1 MRRFEF
7 SEGSSN
13 KFWQADLQG
22 SELLISWGKLGT
34 SGQQQKKSFASA
46 AAAQVE
52 LDKLVAEKTKK
63 GYLEVAAAEST
74 AAAATEPTV
83 AATAAATAAAPPAAK
98 AASKGAARGA
108 TSAVAESPA
117 APAAH
122 PDLVPAPVAAAEAS
136 AAAPELP
143 ERILPSE
150 PGYTAEP
157 PKLPDESTCLAGLR
171 DFFHQKTWSTY
182 TYLSELQSGLSHATG
197 VYRELAERIL
207 DSYAQGKAPKTLDPD
222 ADAALSNLAPPELF
236 VPYLL
241 SRGGF
246 AGVIRTL
253 HRSCYLV
260 PVAVGGQGGSWRYF
274 QASEPSVER
283 GLWGQNFAAFVRS
296 LLPVLPEG
304 AYAAG
309 HAEAAKLRDEPLA
322 CRITLSYALAD
333 RQWTAADTAALLEL
347 KKNEYYFSL
356 PRLLF
361 ETLRDP
367 TLVTRLA
374 QRHPGDVPQDE
385 LTNDLGLAA
394 MPAVIASFASD
405 PKNNYR
411 AEALARIE
419 SLAVARALVDALPTK
434 HAAET
439 AKQYYERRPDLAIV
453 ALSPI
458 VARGDKLAPYVK
470 PVLDAVVRKNP
481 ALPGQLAAH
490 LDAKS
495 RALFGTASA
504 AASVPEA
511 TAGELPPVL
520 LTPLAPPKRGAA
532 PSLPEF
538 LSVDA
543 LPPILLADKTR
554 CLPAAAVRIVLS
566 ILQRSSLAAPHPELA
581 AARAA
586 CDAASLSAFA
596 WALFEQW
603 LASGVGS
610 KENWAFTALGLL
622 GDDEAARRLTPLIRT
637 WPGESQH
644 ARAGLGL
651 DILAGIGTDLALM
664 HLHGVAEKVKFKAL
678 QEKAREKIGA
688 IAAARGLTTEELAD
702 RLVPD
707 LGLDDD
713 GSLTLSF
720 GARAFRV
727 GFDEALSPVVRDA
740 TGKLLTELPK
750 ANKSDDADLAAA
762 ATERWKTLK
771 KDARAIASAQLTRL
785 ELAMCA
791 QRRWQ
796 RADFETFILRHP
808 LLVHLARRLLWGV
821 FVGPELAQTFRIAED
836 GSFAGPDDDA
846 LQLPPAAVIGLVH
859 RLEMPAELL
868 GKWGAVL
875 ADYKILQP
883 FDQLGRQV
891 FLPTEAEKQA
901 SMLPRLK
908 KAQVKTGK
916 VMGLEVRGWRK
927 GEPQD
932 AGWVYDMNKPLPG
945 GFEASFSLGGGLCM
959 GAPDMNP
966 PLQELDGLWLT
977 RKDGGKAT
985 FGELSPTVFSELV
998 REYEGLRE

>member
-13 KFWQADLQG
+13 KFWQACLQG
-22 SELLISWGKLGT
+22 SDLKISWGKIGT
-34 SGQQQKKSFASA
+34 TGQQQTKSFASPT
-46 AAAQVE
+46 AAQAE
-52 LDKLVAEKTKK
+52 LDKLVAEKSKK
-63 GYLEVAAAEST
+63 GYVEVAAPAESAEAE
-74 AAAATEPTV
+74 AAA
-83 AATAAATAAAPPAAK
+83 PAAK
-98 AASKGAARGA
+98 AAPAVKSAAA
-108 TSAVAESPA
+108 APA
-117 APAAH
+117 APAAAVAKAAA
-122 PDLVPAPVAAAEAS
+122 PAADPPSAPAPVLSAVSDAAAS
-136 AAAPELP
+136 GPGPGLP
-143 ERILPSE
+143 ERIVPGDSAHTAVPPELPGE
-150 PGYTAEP
+150 AA
-157 PKLPDESTCLAGLR
+157 CLAGLR
-171 DFFHQKTWSTY
+171 EFFHQKTWSTY
-182 TYLSELQSGLSHATG
+182 TYESELRSGLAHGTG
-197 VYRELAERIL
+197 VYREFAQRIL
-207 DSYAQGKAPKTLDPD
+207 DSYAQGKAPVTLDPD
-222 ADAALSNLAPPELF
+222 ADAALSNLAPAELLI
-236 VPYLL
+236 PYLL
-241 SRGGF
+241 ARGGF
-246 AGVIRTL
+246 AYVIKTL

-274 QASEPSVER
+274 EASDPKIES
-283 GLWGQNFAAFVRS
+283 GLWGHNFAAYVRT
-296 LLPVLPEG
+296 LLPAVAKT
-304 AYAAG
+304 AYAEG
-309 HAEAAKLRDEPLA
+309 HAEAAKLRGEPLA
-322 CRITLSYALAD
+322 CRITLAHALAD
-333 RQWTAADTAALLEL
+333 KQWTAEDTAALLEL
-347 KKNEYYFSL
+347 KKNEYHYSL

-361 ETLRDP
+361 ATLRDP

-385 LTNDLGLAA
+385 LLGELGLAA
-394 MPAVIASFASD
+394 APAVIASFASD
-405 PKNNYR
+405 PKNSYR

-419 SLAVARALVDALPTK
+419 SLAAARALVDALPTK

-453 ALSPI
+453 ALAPI

-481 ALPGQLAAH
+481 ALPAALAAH
-490 LDAKS
+490 LDARS
-495 RALFGTASA
+495 RALFGAASTA
-504 AASVPEA
+504 AAVPEA
-511 TAGELPPVL
+511 AAGELPAVL
-520 LTPLAPPKRGAA
+520 VTPLAPPKRGAA

-538 LSVDA
+538 LNVSA
-543 LPPILLADKTR
+543 LPPILLADKSR
-554 CLPAAAVRIVLS
+554 RLPESAVRIVLA
-566 ILQRSSLAAPHPELA
+566 ILQRASLAAPHPELA
-581 AARAA
+581 AVRAA
-586 CDAASLSAFA
+586 CEAASLSAFV

-651 DILAGIGTDLALM
+651 DILAGIGSDLALM

-678 QEKAREKIGA
+678 QDKARDKIGA
-688 IAAARGLTTEELAD
+688 VAAARGLTTEELAD

-707 LGLDDD
+707 LGLDAD
-713 GSLTLSF
+713 GSLTLDF
-720 GARAFRV
+720 GGRAFRV
-727 GFDEALSPVVRDA
+727 GFDEALAPVVRDA
-740 TGKLLTELPK
+740 GGKTLPELPK
-750 ANKSDDADLAAA
+750 PGKSDDADQAAA

-796 RADFETFILRHP
+796 RADFEVFILRHP

-821 FVGPELAQTFRIAED
+821 FAGDQLTQTFRVAED
-836 GSFAGPDDDA
+836 GTFAGPEDEA
-846 LQLPPAAVIGLVH
+846 LELPPAAVIGLVH
-859 RLEMPAELL
+859 RLEVPVDLL
-868 GKWGAVL
+868 GKWGGVF

-901 SMLPRLK
+901 STLPRMK
-908 KAQVKTGK
+908 KVKVKTGK

-927 GEPQD
+927 GEAQD

-959 GAPDMNP
+959 GGPDMNP
-966 PLQELDGLWLT
+966 PLQELDGLWLA
-977 RKDGGKAT
+977 RRGGGKAT

-998 REYEGLRE
+998 REFEGLRE